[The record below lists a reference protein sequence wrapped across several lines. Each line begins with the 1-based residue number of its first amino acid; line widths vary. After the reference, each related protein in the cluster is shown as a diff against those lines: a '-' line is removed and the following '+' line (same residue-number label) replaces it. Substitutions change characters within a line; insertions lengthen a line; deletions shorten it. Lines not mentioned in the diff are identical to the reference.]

1 MKAESMQTKDNL
13 CIRNQENGL
22 EHLRK
27 NKKSSVLF
35 QLLLFRT
42 FDENN
47 SHCH

>member
-27 NKKSSVLF
+27 KQKKFCTFSIITL
-35 QLLLFRT
+35 QDFRRK
-42 FDENN
+42 
-47 SHCH
+47 